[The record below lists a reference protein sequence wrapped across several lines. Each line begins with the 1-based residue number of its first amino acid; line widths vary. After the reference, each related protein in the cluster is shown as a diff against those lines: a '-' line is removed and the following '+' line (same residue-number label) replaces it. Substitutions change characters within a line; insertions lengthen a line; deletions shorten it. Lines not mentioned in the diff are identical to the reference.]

1 MSQKGYGLK
10 IVIKFA
16 KKYLTSRP
24 FTLALTT
31 AVFYIFSFVYFK
43 AYQSEMSIPIVDF
56 PLEFYLTAAGYIL
69 LYRIAEI
76 TICALVII
84 SFYKFHENLRTKTV
98 WYERFIYYLIPT
110 IVYII
115 FILFSLKLPSYASG
129 GYIVLSS
136 ITFCIILA
144 ICSQIQFKE
153 IRKSQLWNSFA
164 IPFSYILLAC
174 AIVLFLFL
182 LPQLWGHNAAVSVI
196 KGEPIIV
203 LKLVNDS
210 SGLSD
215 KPLYLRSYQN
225 GRYLVAKNK
234 SFRSPFV
241 HNFG

>member
-56 PLEFYLTAAGYIL
+56 PLEFYLTAGYIL

-115 FILFSLKLPSYASG
+115 FILFSLNFLHISLGATLFFHLLLF
-129 GYIVLSS
+129 VL
-136 ITFCIILA
+136 
-144 ICSQIQFKE
+144 
-153 IRKSQLWNSFA
+153 
-164 IPFSYILLAC
+164 Y
-174 AIVLFLFL
+174 
-182 LPQLWGHNAAVSVI
+182 
-196 KGEPIIV
+196 
-203 LKLVNDS
+203 
-210 SGLSD
+210 
-215 KPLYLRSYQN
+215 
-225 GRYLVAKNK
+225 
-234 SFRSPFV
+234 
-241 HNFG
+241 